1 MDFRK
6 LDGNELP
13 IFTGNVAT
21 LLGGGDLPA
30 LNGNIRA
37 NLAAAI
43 GDLPDRLRTSTEIAL
58 LAEAERKAAIS
69 VRNELREQIYVLL
82 SQVRRSLDA
91 SLATKEQYE
100 LCGFDYPVTPVGR
113 YIPQDPTGLSVVRLS
128 SGVIRG
134 RFAGNNKKNRIFYE
148 VWWRVGDDGEWMFL
162 WATSK
167 QSFIETPVAFGK
179 RYRYRV
185 RAIAKRAVSNFSNTA
200 VVDV

>member
-6 LDGNELP
+6 LDVNELSNFAAN
-13 IFTGNVAT
+13 IAI
-21 LLGGGDLPA
+21 LLSGGDLP
-30 LNGNIRA
+30 GIKSKTRA
-37 NLAAAI
+37 EIAAGI
-43 GDLPDRLRTSTEIAL
+43 GSLPDRLRTSTEKAV
-58 LAEAERKAAIS
+58 LAEAERRAAIS
-69 VRNELREQIYVLL
+69 ARNELRGQIYRLL

-134 RFAGNNKKNRIFYE
+134 RFSGNNKKNRVFYE
-148 VWWRVGDDGEWMFL
+148 VWRRIGDDSEWLFL

-167 QSFIETPVAFGK
+167 QSFIDTPVVFGK

-185 RAIAKRAVSNFSNTA
+185 CAIAKRAVSNFSNTA
-200 VVDV
+200 VVDA